1 MQLTLRQQLMQFG
14 HTLQQELFPVL
25 EDVVGPLTPSA
36 QLLVAILN
44 MAPLKRFI
52 PVSQGW
58 NGRPAKDRYAIACA
72 MVAKAVYN
80 LPTTSKL
87 LERLAEDE
95 QLRRLCGWQYAH
107 QVPHESTF
115 SRAFAEF
122 ALLQMP
128 QMVQEDSYGNPKR
141 STPWPHRTRFHS
153 DSRTRALSGNQ
164 A

>member
-72 MVAKAVYN
+72 MAAKAVYN

-95 QLRRLCGWQYAH
+95 QLRLAICPSGATRIHLLASLCRVRAPADAANGAG
-107 QVPHESTF
+107 ST
-115 SRAFAEF
+115 RT
-122 ALLQMP
+122 
-128 QMVQEDSYGNPKR
+128 GNPKR